1 MSRSQKGFTLA
12 ELMVSVTLML
22 IVLLGAYQFM
32 VASARIYRSEDEL
45 LALDQQARVAMDVI
59 VRTVRQAGSD
69 PMQTAFDPGT
79 TDSFPIP
86 MAKRYAIRIL
96 ADLPQDTMN
105 DAGVAGADGDSFD
118 THDTNGDN
126 LWSDNENENGDG
138 MLLPTYPDSDEDV
151 TLFVS
156 PSDSSY
162 VPTGSGPW
170 TLTKRVRNSGGTYTD
185 YPLASNVI
193 TSAGAAGLEFRYCL
207 RHLSGVA
214 NVDTIPASFATRWAG
229 ASGTGVA
236 LNANTYTTFGT
247 LRVINRVLIRLTM
260 RSANR
265 DRQTKLYSYIT
276 LESDVDV
283 RSQPREEKENE

>member
-1 MSRSQKGFTLA
+1 MPQAQKGFTLA

-22 IVLLGAYQFM
+22 IVLVGAYQFM

-69 PMQTAFDPGT
+69 PMQTAFDPSV
-79 TDSFPIP
+79 TDSLAIP
-86 MAKRYAIRIL
+86 MAKRYAIRVL

-105 DAGVAGADGDSFD
+105 DAGTAGADGDSFD
-118 THDTNGDN
+118 TYDTNGDN

-138 MLLPTYPDSDEDV
+138 MLLPTYPDPDEDV

-170 TLTKRVRNSGGTYTD
+170 TLTKRVRSSSSYTD

-193 TSAGAAGLEFRYCL
+193 TSAGAVGLEFRYCL

-214 NVDTIPASFATRWAG
+214 NVDTIPTSFATRWAG
-229 ASGTGVA
+229 VSGTGVA
-236 LNANTYTTFGT
+236 TNANTYTTFGT

-265 DRQTKLYSYIT
+265 DRQTNQYSYIT
-276 LESDVDV
+276 LESDVDL
-283 RSQPREEKENE
+283 RTQP

>member
-1 MSRSQKGFTLA
+1 MSQIQKGFTLA

-22 IVLLGAYQFM
+22 IVLIGAYQFM

-45 LALDQQARVAMDVI
+45 LALDQQARVAMDVL
-59 VRTVRQAGSD
+59 VRALRQAGSD

-79 TDSFPIP
+79 TDSYPIP
-86 MAKRYAIRIL
+86 MAKQYAVRIL

-118 THDTNGDN
+118 SFDTNGDN
-126 LWSDNENENGDG
+126 LWSDDENENGDG
-138 MLLPTYPDSDEDV
+138 MLLPTYPDPDEDV
-151 TLFVS
+151 TFFLS

-170 TLTKRVRNSGGTYTD
+170 TLVKRVRNSSGGYTD
-185 YPLASNVI
+185 QPLASNII
-193 TSAGAAGLEFRYCL
+193 TSTGNIGLEFRYCL
-207 RHLSGVA
+207 RHLAGVH
-214 NVDTIPASFATRWAG
+214 NSDTIPVSFATRWAG
-229 ASGTGVA
+229 VSGTGVA
-236 LNANTYTTFGT
+236 TNASTYTTFGT

-265 DRQTKLYSYIT
+265 DRQTKEYGYIT
-276 LESDVDV
+276 LESDVDI
-283 RSQPREEKENE
+283 RTQP

>member
-1 MSRSQKGFTLA
+1 MSQPQKGFTLA

-22 IVLLGAYQFM
+22 IVLVGAYQFM

-59 VRTVRQAGSD
+59 VRTIRQAGSD

-79 TDSFPIP
+79 TGSHPIP
-86 MAKRYAIRIL
+86 MANRYAIRVL

-138 MLLPTYPDSDEDV
+138 MLLPTYPDPDEDV

-170 TLTKRVRNSGGTYTD
+170 TLVKRVRNTSGYTD

-193 TSAGAAGLEFRYCL
+193 TSTGAVGLEFRYCL

-214 NVDTIPASFATRWAG
+214 NVDTIPTSFATRWAG
-229 ASGTGVA
+229 VSGTGVA
-236 LNANTYTTFGT
+236 VNANTYTTFGT
-247 LRVINRVLIRLTM
+247 LRIINRVLIRLTM

-265 DRQTKLYSYIT
+265 DRQTNQYSYIT
-276 LESDVDV
+276 LESDVEL
-283 RSQPREEKENE
+283 RTQP